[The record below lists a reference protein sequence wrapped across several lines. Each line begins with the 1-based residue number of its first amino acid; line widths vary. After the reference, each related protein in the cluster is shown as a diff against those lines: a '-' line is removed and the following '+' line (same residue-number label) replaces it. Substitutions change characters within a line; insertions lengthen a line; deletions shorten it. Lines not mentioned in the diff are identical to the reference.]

1 LPRSRLA
8 SGFRRSSQPWQY
20 NGVCRQLAYSCNGKW
35 SGKVRLAVH
44 CRGIMWRSPRRTGHM
59 GMVGTADTELAA
71 SAPGR
76 CRLQDGCGQ
85 AAHQLQDVA
94 RSLGGRDR
102 PSPPWLE
109 LERMPERMDCS
120 ETSSAEHKQEAT
132 ERREARHM
140 QDRSSGKDGCNAGE
154 CSALCC
160 AAAAHLCA
168 GTNPERM

>member
-1 LPRSRLA
+1 
-8 SGFRRSSQPWQY
+8 
-20 NGVCRQLAYSCNGKW
+20 
-35 SGKVRLAVH
+35 
-44 CRGIMWRSPRRTGHM
+44 MWRSPRRTGHM

-140 QDRSSGKDGCNAGE
+140 QEGPAARMGAMLANAARSAVQQQLTSVLERIRNE
-154 CSALCC
+154 CETNLQDLPQLADAERLV
-160 AAAAHLCA
+160 AA
-168 GTNPERM
+168 